1 MTFFTY
7 TLTSGSLVLNA
18 NDYAFFVSI
27 LTDTTAGS
35 CTILGG
41 IPFKGIPSNAVSLS
55 LGQGINFSS
64 INPSSPLSGIT
75 ITWVAG
81 TIDIIIGF

>member
-18 NDYAFFVSI
+18 EDYAFFVSI
-27 LTDTTAGS
+27 QTDSTAGS

-41 IPFKGIPSNAVSLS
+41 SPFKGIQPNAVPLS
-55 LGQGINFSS
+55 LGEGVNFSS
-64 INPSSPLSGIT
+64 SSPSSPLSGIT

-81 TIDIIIGF
+81 TIDIVVGF

>member
-27 LTDTTAGS
+27 QTDAVSGS

-41 IPFKGIPSNAVSLS
+41 SPFKGLSSNAVSLS
-55 LGQGINFSS
+55 VGQGVNFSS
-64 INPSSPLSGIT
+64 TSPSSPLSGIT